1 MICLLR
7 SLDTILYHIAKQLF
21 VFFLLYILLEWDS
34 SLSPS
39 MMIGGTCHSIDR
51 LPPCKKDFICLGEE
65 SDELLFAEVGI
76 GVWGF
81 GGYPIV

>member
-7 SLDTILYHIAKQLF
+7 SLDAILYHIAKQLF

-51 LPPCKKDFICLGEE
+51 LLPCKKKFEKIKPSAYIVNCSCRLFLGIAGR
-65 SDELLFAEVGI
+65 FQR
-76 GVWGF
+76 
-81 GGYPIV
+81 

>member
-7 SLDTILYHIAKQLF
+7 FLDAILYHIAKQLF

-34 SLSPS
+34 SLFPS

-51 LPPCKKDFICLGEE
+51 LPFVYLRERNVEIAREGFI
-65 SDELLFAEVGI
+65 SSFVDEV
-76 GVWGF
+76 F
-81 GGYPIV
+81 GNGL